1 MAVLLETRARNV
13 VPRWRDFQTT
23 VQLGELGSERPS
35 REERPEVDLTPLV
48 SAWEAHHGLSFAGDL
63 ISAALV
69 NDLPDLARDASAFV
83 LEFGEKASAS
93 LRLMAT
99 HVLGGLAG
107 PAMLMMTEPAI
118 TSPESS
124 RQPSP
129 AIARAKK
136 ELGSRPRNAILWMD
150 LAYLYAVRG
159 QAAQAER
166 AIRVA
171 LQLAPSNRFV
181 LRSGARFL
189 VHQDRL
195 DEAHALIRRAPGVR
209 SDPWLLSAEIAIA
222 MAAESSP
229 FFSKAGAAMLG
240 AGNFSNRQLSEL
252 SSAMGT
258 LEASHG
264 NTRKAKRHL
273 RNSLIDPTD
282 NSLAQAT
289 WLSENG
295 NGLALQIP
303 EDDYDIERSFEA
315 RAYRAFAARE
325 WKDSLGSSLQ
335 WIKDQ
340 PFSSRAARSAAFLAN
355 SIFQDHDLAETIIK
369 FGQISNPDD
378 PGFRVGLAYAHA
390 RRDRLDDAVDELKKV
405 SPIHNE
411 DWLPAALDANYGLI
425 SYRRGQVAE
434 GRQLY
439 ALATRKA
446 DKLEDK
452 RTKLAALTNWALE
465 EMKYSREMAQ
475 LIILEAQ
482 EAAKRATGPDVSFVM
497 ERVIKAF
504 LASKETPKS
513 ETEVPNVEKA
523 LPL

>member
-1 MAVLLETRARNV
+1 MAILLETRARNV

-23 VQLGELGSERPS
+23 VQLGELGAEHPS
-35 REERPEVDLTPLV
+35 REASPHVDLTPLV

-69 NDLPDLARDASAFV
+69 NNLPDLARDASKFV
-83 LEFGEKASAS
+83 LEFGERASAS

-99 HVLGGLAG
+99 HVLGGLEG
-107 PAMLMMTEPAI
+107 PAMLMMTEPVI
-118 TSPESS
+118 TTPESS

-136 ELGSRPRNAILWMD
+136 ELGSRPNNAILWMD

-159 QAAQAER
+159 LAAQAER
-166 AIRVA
+166 AIRIA

-181 LRSGARFL
+181 LRSAARFL

-209 SDPWLLSAEIAIA
+209 TDPWLLSAEIAIS
-222 MAAESSP
+222 MAAESTP
-229 FFSKAGAAMLG
+229 FFSKAGVTMLAA
-240 AGNFSNRQLSEL
+240 ANFSDRQLSEL
-252 SSAMGT
+252 SSAIGT

-295 NGLALQIP
+295 NGIELQIS
-303 EDDYDIERSFEA
+303 EDDYDLERGFEA
-315 RAYRAFAARE
+315 RAYRGFAASQ
-325 WKDSLGSSLQ
+325 WKESLGSSLQ

-340 PFSSRAARSAAFLAN
+340 PFSSRAVRSASFLAN

-369 FGQISNPDD
+369 FGQISNPHD
-378 PGFRVGLAYAHA
+378 PAFHVGLAYAYA
-390 RRDRLDDAVDELKKV
+390 RRDRLDDSVAELKKI
-405 SPIHNE
+405 SSANNE
-411 DWLPAALDANYGLI
+411 VWLPAALDANYGLI
-425 SYRRGQVAE
+425 SYRRGQFLE

-439 ALATRKA
+439 ALATKKA
-446 DKLEDK
+446 DKLDDK
-452 RTKLAALTNWALE
+452 RTKVAALTNWAME
-465 EMKYSREMAQ
+465 EMKYSREMA
-475 LIILEAQ
+475 LSIIQEAQ
-482 EAAKRATGPDVSFVM
+482 ETAKRATGPDVPFTI
-497 ERVIKAF
+497 ERV
-504 LASKETPKS
+504 L
-513 ETEVPNVEKA
+513 KA
-523 LPL
+523 LETSKDEPHNGDKIFNVDEVRPH